1 MGGNG
6 PQEQRGG
13 HRKGR
18 GLMDERRMEG
28 GRQAWREDRRG
39 GKRIRETERESQRD
53 KDCSLFLGLQCR
65 RYENG

>member
-18 GLMDERRMEG
+18 ELMDERKMEG

-39 GKRIRETERESQRD
+39 GKRIRETEREKSEGQTLRFISRTTVPEVR
-53 KDCSLFLGLQCR
+53 K
-65 RYENG
+65 